1 MAAYYYDELF
11 YLVGSVVVGATVFVV
26 GTCYFSSPRAWL
38 FGLLQAAAAALL
50 AEASVAVAKATE
62 ASAEEINQMRA
73 QVGSLEQQLRGT
85 EARVRDSEIH
95 RENEQ
100 KRHERK
106 VRDLNSQL
114 ATVSRRIKESL
125 LAKDRAL
132 VECRQ
137 WRRKFEDL
145 EDLQQQALENPVRG
159 KGRPRWAP
167 AKKYGVRKV
176 ERGRPGKKLTAIA
189 QVAIVNAAWESK
201 QVRFES
207 YVARTS
213 DQLETLRAAVTALSK
228 ENASLLRKQ
237 QTQAPHDIP
246 HELAQQQVQDA
257 VQSTMVFADK
267 EHWKRV
273 NLLEQAHQEK
283 LMAAKADYE
292 RRLANTTAE
301 FKEATA
307 NAVLAERLDTTLE
320 MGKTEKAL
328 EKDIASKEAD
338 LVQLRAANAKTT
350 ADLRVKE
357 EELRR
362 ETTEVAKLKR
372 VSGNHEKAG
381 KRLQNKYKK
390 LQSTKRTLSRE
401 KNKLERE
408 KERLEED
415 IEDLQEEI
423 GDLGQQNQGL
433 KEEMDRHVNTIMDLV
448 DDNDKVLGKAEEVE
462 GTNSQ
467 LRQELADFRT
477 ADINQACFLRSSTLS
492 KVLLLPL
499 VPSSLLTPSAPSV
512 PFVPSVI
519 CPSRPRPTV
528 ITLTSQHV
536 PLITHT
542 LMNSSSYRSFAARPL
557 MLIPFTTAAPIFSP
571 LFLSS
576 RDTEPPKEPSDPSL
590 WLYLGFSAA
599 LVLSGGA
606 FAGLTIALMGQD
618 EVYLQVIKTSGE
630 GHERKNAT
638 SVLNL
643 LNHGKHWVLVTLL
656 LSNVITNETL
666 PIVLDRT
673 LGGGWPAVLGS
684 TALIVIFG
692 EIVPQS
698 ICVRY
703 GLPIGAWM
711 APCVLVLMYIMSPVA
726 WPIAKLLDRLLGEDH
741 GTIYKKAGLK
751 TLVTLHKTLGE
762 AGEQLNSDEV
772 TIISAVLDLKEKS
785 VGSIMTPMEDVFTM
799 SADTVLDERT
809 MDHILSQGYSR
820 IPIHAPENPMNFVGM
835 LLVKMLITY
844 DPEDCK
850 RVRDFALATLP
861 ETRPETS
868 CLDIVNFFQ
877 EGKSHMVLVSEY
889 PSEDRGA
896 LGVVT
901 LEDVIEELIGEEII
915 DESDVFIDVHKA
927 IRRMTPAPKSRVA
940 KGKIVEE
947 PPLNASIITDGD
959 LIDVDPTQPSSLP
972 KPSDLIRRR
981 SSVETPLPRFQ
992 LRKTNTDINPDAP
1005 NESVTQVGTTDE
1017 IREHLKHLGPSNLA
1031 SRPRQTR
1038 YHAVKIKRNSTS
1050 PSRSAQTDFE
1060 SGQSTSDS
1068 QRLIPS
1074 STGYQGGIGAGLLN
1088 SAGTDAKDGAH
1099 ALKLGYGTMASNDSV
1114 SKGTGAQQYKDLP
1127 QVSIPEAVREEHEDQ
1142 PRSGSTQTASSVAL
1156 RDDSENQPRSGSTR
1170 KASSDEG
1177 SVESS
1182 GTPGFIYHHRGPAR
1196 SGSITEQ
1203 VVDVNGIRKV
1213 VLHANCTSSSEGET
1227 HPSGHHHHRE
1237 HHPTD
1242 RSVHDTDDA
1251 KSENPDGGH
1260 TKSKKKRRR
1269 KKHGKTSKS
1278 DDGPSEDQP
1287 LLR

>member
-1 MAAYYYDELF
+1 
-11 YLVGSVVVGATVFVV
+11 
-26 GTCYFSSPRAWL
+26 
-38 FGLLQAAAAALL
+38 
-50 AEASVAVAKATE
+50 
-62 ASAEEINQMRA
+62 
-73 QVGSLEQQLRGT
+73 
-85 EARVRDSEIH
+85 
-95 RENEQ
+95 
-100 KRHERK
+100 
-106 VRDLNSQL
+106 
-114 ATVSRRIKESL
+114 
-125 LAKDRAL
+125 
-132 VECRQ
+132 
-137 WRRKFEDL
+137 
-145 EDLQQQALENPVRG
+145 
-159 KGRPRWAP
+159 
-167 AKKYGVRKV
+167 
-176 ERGRPGKKLTAIA
+176 
-189 QVAIVNAAWESK
+189 
-201 QVRFES
+201 
-207 YVARTS
+207 
-213 DQLETLRAAVTALSK
+213 
-228 ENASLLRKQ
+228 
-237 QTQAPHDIP
+237 
-246 HELAQQQVQDA
+246 
-257 VQSTMVFADK
+257 
-267 EHWKRV
+267 
-273 NLLEQAHQEK
+273 
-283 LMAAKADYE
+283 
-292 RRLANTTAE
+292 
-301 FKEATA
+301 
-307 NAVLAERLDTTLE
+307 
-320 MGKTEKAL
+320 
-328 EKDIASKEAD
+328 
-338 LVQLRAANAKTT
+338 
-350 ADLRVKE
+350 
-357 EELRR
+357 
-362 ETTEVAKLKR
+362 
-372 VSGNHEKAG
+372 
-381 KRLQNKYKK
+381 
-390 LQSTKRTLSRE
+390 
-401 KNKLERE
+401 
-408 KERLEED
+408 
-415 IEDLQEEI
+415 
-423 GDLGQQNQGL
+423 
-433 KEEMDRHVNTIMDLV
+433 
-448 DDNDKVLGKAEEVE
+448 
-462 GTNSQ
+462 
-467 LRQELADFRT
+467 
-477 ADINQACFLRSSTLS
+477 
-492 KVLLLPL
+492 
-499 VPSSLLTPSAPSV
+499 
-512 PFVPSVI
+512 
-519 CPSRPRPTV
+519 
-528 ITLTSQHV
+528 
-536 PLITHT
+536 
-542 LMNSSSYRSFAARPL
+542 MNSSPHRSFAARPL
-557 MLIPFTTAAPIFSP
+557 MLGLAKLLLIAISQIPFTTAAPVFSP

-590 WLYLGFSAA
+590 WLYLGVSAA

-630 GHERKNAT
+630 GHERKNAA

-785 VGSIMTPMEDVFTM
+785 VGSIMTPMNDVFTM

-820 IPIHAPENPMNFVGM
+820 IPIHAPDNPMNFVGM

-947 PPLNASIITDGD
+947 PPLNASVITDGD
-959 LIDVDPTQPSSLP
+959 LIDVDSTQPSSLP

-981 SSVETPLPRFQ
+981 SSVEAPLPRFQ
-992 LRKTNTDINPDAP
+992 LRKTNTDINTNPA
-1005 NESVTQVGTTDE
+1005 NEWVTQVGTTDE

-1031 SRPRQTR
+1031 SKPRQTR
-1038 YHAVKIKRNSTS
+1038 YHAVKIKQNSAS

-1068 QRLIPS
+1068 QKLIPS
-1074 STGYQGGIGAGLLN
+1074 STGYEGGIGAGLLN
-1088 SAGTDAKDGAH
+1088 SAGPDAKDGAH
-1099 ALKLGYGTMASNDSV
+1099 ALKLGYGTMASYDNV
-1114 SKGTGAQQYKDLP
+1114 SKGNNSQQYKDLP

-1142 PRSGSTQTASSVAL
+1142 PRSGSTHEASSVAL

-1177 SVESS
+1177 SVASS
-1182 GTPGFIYHHRGPAR
+1182 DTPGFIYHHRGPAR

-1203 VVDVNGIRKV
+1203 IVDVNGIRKV
-1213 VLHANCTSSSEGET
+1213 VLHANCTSSSEGES
-1227 HPSGHHHHRE
+1227 HPSGHHRHRNHHHTE
-1237 HHPTD
+1237 GA
-1242 RSVHDTDDA
+1242 VLDTDDA
-1251 KSENPDGGH
+1251 KSENPDSGH
-1260 TKSKKKRRR
+1260 AKSKKKRRR
-1269 KKHGKTSKS
+1269 KKHGKGSKV
-1278 DDGPSEDQP
+1278 DGGPSESEP
-1287 LLR
+1287 LLQ